1 MEDLKSSSCS
11 SSSSSNICRSN
22 ESDLGESNSA
32 AVTVNNQLTH
42 HTGDSFL
49 QNKKFLVIANV
60 SKKPNMKTLIYSAA
74 AHDFNV
80 AIVGL
85 PNMDIS
91 DLHLAEEITG
101 TNHSDLMSRDGWR
114 NNNNSS
120 RSNCTNINQ
129 ADSSSTGGEQENKE
143 SSNQQES
150 GLCEPSSHRSSS
162 ESISSTLDNVTNNSS
177 STSSSSGS
185 SSSSS
190 SGSSSSSSRKVTTD
204 NRDTFPSFQS
214 GPNASNATA
223 GATVKKNFC
232 SILRFETLKELKS
245 FLESKEIKLFGI
257 EIMDEGKNYSPPLK
271 DNTSFLYCIRFRL
284 SSIDTLL

>member
-11 SSSSSNICRSN
+11 SSNICTRN

-32 AVTVNNQLTH
+32 AVMVNNQLTD

-91 DLHLAEEITG
+91 DLHIAEEITG
-101 TNHSDLMSRDGWR
+101 INNSDLMSRDGWR
-114 NNNNSS
+114 NNNSS
-120 RSNCTNINQ
+120 CRSNCTNISQ
-129 ADSSSTGGEQENKE
+129 ADSSSSTGGEQENTE

-150 GLCEPSSHRSSS
+150 GLCEPSSHRISS
-162 ESISSTLDNVTNNSS
+162 ESISSTLDNLNNSS
-177 STSSSSGS
+177 SS
-185 SSSSS
+185 
-190 SGSSSSSSRKVTTD
+190 SSSSSSRKVVTD
-204 NRDTFPSFQS
+204 NQDNLPSSQS
-214 GPNASNATA
+214 DSNTSSTGAA
-223 GATVKKNFC
+223 GAAVKKNFC

-257 EIMDEGKNYSPPLK
+257 EIMDEGK
-271 DNTSFLYCIRFRL
+271 D
-284 SSIDTLL
+284 

>member
-1 MEDLKSSSCS
+1 MEDLKSSSC
-11 SSSSSNICRSN
+11 SSSNICRSN

-32 AVTVNNQLTH
+32 AVMVNNHLTD
-42 HTGDSFL
+42 HTGGSVL

-91 DLHLAEEITG
+91 DLHIADKITG

-120 RSNCTNINQ
+120 RSNCTTINQ
-129 ADSSSTGGEQENKE
+129 ADSSSSTGGEQENME

-150 GLCEPSSHRSSS
+150 GLSGPSSHRISS
-162 ESISSTLDNVTNNSS
+162 ESINSTLDNVTNSS
-177 STSSSSGS
+177 SRS

-190 SGSSSSSSRKVTTD
+190 SSSSKKVTTD
-204 NRDTFPSFQS
+204 NQDNFPSSQS
-214 GPNASNATA
+214 GSNTSNTAA
-223 GATVKKNFC
+223 GATVMKNFC

-257 EIMDEGKNYSPPLK
+257 EIMDEGKNYAS
-271 DNTSFLYCIRFRL
+271 
-284 SSIDTLL
+284 TLLNDYKSFFNCV

>member
-1 MEDLKSSSCS
+1 MEDLKSSSCN
-11 SSSSSNICRSN
+11 SNICWSN

-32 AVTVNNQLTH
+32 AVMVNDHSTDH
-42 HTGDSFL
+42 IGDSFL

-74 AHDFNV
+74 AHDFDV

-91 DLHLAEEITG
+91 DLHIAEEITG

-129 ADSSSTGGEQENKE
+129 ADSSSSSSSTGGEQENTA

-150 GLCEPSSHRSSS
+150 GLCESSSHRISS
-162 ESISSTLDNVTNNSS
+162 ESISSTLDNINN
-177 STSSSSGS
+177 STSS
-185 SSSSS
+185 
-190 SGSSSSSSRKVTTD
+190 SSSSSSRKVTTD
-204 NRDTFPSFQS
+204 NQDNFPSSQS
-214 GPNASNATA
+214 GSKTSDAAA
-223 GATVKKNFC
+223 VGATVKKNFC

-257 EIMDEGKNYSPPLK
+257 EIMDEGKNYITL
-271 DNTSFLYCIRFRL
+271 NN
-284 SSIDTLL
+284 DTPFSNFD